1 MLTVPIWVEAVPT
14 IILVAAGILAL
25 WYGYRR
31 GGKVW
36 HSRHAIHVHGNEK
49 KKSIS
54 GRYAELMVFAM
65 VAIAVGMV
73 MFICPD
79 VSLYHAQGPEFAVVI
94 LWFACVYGAVF
105 RYSRRKIDAGPTKDE
120 LKDVRQLR
128 PPGEVVDDPRV
139 WFQGELRKAYDI
151 YNIYSC
157 IVFGLGGLA
166 LAKVALQF
174 RHDWEKNAAASR
186 RLIEQAEA
194 LAAIR
199 PPLFDLNTVVEVE
212 RAYLSF
218 RELLS
223 EVLVQVEPTA
233 FLFLYVMA
241 MVLVIS
247 MTPVSRAYLASARR
261 LGSIISMVAVVVLL
275 AISLG
280 SYFLH
285 ATVASRELV
294 DSLSEM
300 KAWSATD
307 YRHYIRYSE
316 IYREVKAAGGF
327 SGFIRALLSE
337 AVFLAIVVGAAQQ
350 AAFAMRNLM
359 ERANR

>member
-1 MLTVPIWVEAVPT
+1 MLTVPIWDEAVPT
-14 IILVAAGILAL
+14 IILVGVGILAL

-31 GGKVW
+31 GGQVW
-36 HSRHAIHVHGNEK
+36 HRRHAIPVHGNEK
-49 KKSIS
+49 KKSVS
-54 GRYAELMVFAM
+54 GRYAELMVSAM

-73 MFICPD
+73 IVICPD
-79 VSLYHAQGPEFAVVI
+79 ASLYHANGPEFAFVI
-94 LWFACVYGAVF
+94 IWFACVYGAVF
-105 RYSRRKIDAGPTKDE
+105 RYSRRKIDAGPTKQE
-120 LKDVRQLR
+120 LKAVRKDC
-128 PPGEVVDDPRV
+128 PPGEVVADPRD
-139 WFQGELRKAYDI
+139 WFRGELRKAYDI
-151 YNIYSC
+151 YNVYSC
-157 IVFGLGGLA
+157 ILFSLGGLA

-174 RHDWEKNAAASR
+174 LRDWEKNAVASR
-186 RLIEQAEA
+186 RLVEQAEA

-199 PPLFDLNTVVEVE
+199 PAQFDLNTVIEVE

-218 RELLS
+218 RELLG
-223 EVLVQVEPTA
+223 EVLVQVEPIA

-247 MTPVSRAYLASARR
+247 MTPVSKAYLASARR

-285 ATVASRELV
+285 ATVVSRELV

-300 KAWSATD
+300 KTWAATD

-316 IYREVKAAGGF
+316 IYREVRAAGGF

-337 AVFLAIVVGAAQQ
+337 AVFLVIVVGAAQH
-350 AAFAMRNLM
+350 AASAVRSSM